1 MNGGCQTVGRL
12 APSPTGLLHP
22 GHASSFALA
31 WLSARSKGGTIHLR
45 LEDIDDSRC
54 KPALHGQIEEDL
66 TWLGIDWDNAPLIQT
81 GRLNAHREALETLK
95 AQEAVYPCT
104 CSRADIERAAS
115 APQASDSAAGLQRRY
130 PGTCSAR
137 SSREANGLEARGI
150 PFCWRLRQ
158 PREGWPG
165 FDDGFQGAVNGT
177 IADKEG
183 DFIVWRAAKGNQS
196 GGPSYQ
202 LAVVV
207 DDAFQDVTE
216 VVRGEDLLDSTPR
229 QITLMRLLGL
239 RIPAYFHV
247 PLVVDTEGRRLAKR
261 AGSLSLAQLRKMGEP
276 PEKVLGKLA
285 LLWGINPHR
294 EPRLLA
300 NLIGAFDWAKITQ
313 GPWVWPV

>member
-31 WLSARSKGGTIHLR
+31 WLSARSKRGTIHLR

-81 GRLNAHREALETLK
+81 GRLNAHREALESLK

-115 APQASDSAAGLQRRY
+115 APQSSDSAAGLQRRY

-137 SSREANGLEARGI
+137 SSREANGLEDRGI

-165 FDDGFQGAVNGT
+165 FHDGLQGAVNGT

-207 DDAFQDVTE
+207 DDAFQHVTE

-229 QITLMRLLGL
+229 QIALMRLLNL
-239 RIPAYFHV
+239 PIPEYFHV

-261 AGSLSLAQLRKMGEP
+261 AGSLSLAELRNWGMA
-276 PEKVLGKLA
+276 PEELIGKLA
-285 LLWGINPHR
+285 EKWGLNPNGQ
-294 EPRLLA
+294 PISLPSLVQP
-300 NLIGAFDWAKITQ
+300 FTWSKIRQ
-313 GPWVWPV
+313 KSLVWD